1 MSTTV
6 RSFIAMDLP
15 ASVVCRLEDAQ
26 QGLKALKLRA
36 KWVRPENIHLTLKF
50 LGNVSAGQIDA
61 IASAMARAVDDQP
74 ALVLALR
81 GVGFFPGIKRARVIW
96 IGLGGQIQRLFAL
109 QRTLEEQL
117 AAIGFA
123 REKRPFKGH
132 LTLGRIR
139 QTVAPHVMRR
149 IMDDYLNFSGDE
161 FIAGRI
167 CLFQSDLQPSGPVYS
182 RLKQV
187 DLNHGADF

>member
-61 IASAMARAVDDQP
+61 IASAMARAVDDQA

-96 IGLGGQIQRLFAL
+96 MGLGGQIQRLFAL

-123 REKRPFKGH
+123 MEKRPFKGH
-132 LTLGRIR
+132 LTLGRIQ

-149 IMDDYLNFSGDE
+149 VMDDYLNFSGDE

-187 DLNHGADF
+187 DLNNGADF